1 MKNLN
6 KLIDAYSDNEK
17 ALSVINALQDGRS
30 LFLTGKAGTG
40 KSYLL
45 NQIRKQLD
53 DVIMLAPTGL
63 TAINVKGQTI
73 HSFFK
78 LSLRPFLPNDNE
90 LEKLTGDR
98 RKLVRKAKLIII
110 DEISMVRVD
119 IFSAFNKVLQLT
131 MSNTLPFGGK
141 QVLVVG
147 DLYQLP
153 PVVTSNEKDIIEQN
167 YKSEFFFDADGLQNT
182 FEMVELDK
190 VYRQSDPL
198 FIRIL
203 DTMRV
208 ASITAEQLAWVN
220 ERVVK
225 QADEESITIATTNKI
240 ANTINASQL
249 AALPD
254 ELHSFEAKITGRF
267 EESGTMPAEVHLDI
281 KVGSQIMMTNNA
293 NDEDGNSR
301 WQNGTLGKVVEIT
314 DDIIKV
320 KLNDRIEDVER
331 HTWESY
337 EYKWNAA
344 TNSIEQE
351 VTGTFTQFPIKLAWA
366 VTIHKSQGLTFDKVN
381 IDLGWGAF
389 SAGQTYVAMSRCRT
403 FEGVSVKQP
412 IKLKDIFVNDAVKQ
426 FMTQAI

>member
-6 KLIDAYSDNEK
+6 NLIDMYGDNEK
-17 ALSVINALQDGRS
+17 ALSVINALQDGRN

-45 NQIRKQLD
+45 NKIREQLD
-53 DVIMLAPTGL
+53 DVITLAPTGL

-78 LSLRPFLPNDNE
+78 LPIRPFLPNDNE
-90 LEKLTGDR
+90 LEKLTGDK
-98 RKLVRKAKLIII
+98 RKLVRTAKLIII

-119 IFSAFNKVLQLT
+119 IFGALNKVLQLT

-153 PVVTSNEKDIIEQN
+153 PVVTSNEKDIIEKN
-167 YKSEFFFDADGLQNT
+167 YKSEFFFDADGLQNA

-240 ANTINASQL
+240 AANINDSQL
-249 AALPD
+249 ASLPD
-254 ELHSFEAKITGRF
+254 KLHSFDAEITGRF
-267 EESGTMPAEVHLDI
+267 EESGTMPAEMHLDI
-281 KVGSQIMMTNNA
+281 KVGSQIMMTNNE

-314 DDIIKV
+314 DEIIKV
-320 KLNDRIEDVER
+320 KINDRIEDVER

-337 EYKWNAA
+337 EYRWDEVNK
-344 TNSIEQE
+344 SIEQE

-366 VTIHKSQGLTFDKVN
+366 VTIHKSQGLTFDRVN

-403 FEGVSVKQP
+403 FDGVAFKKP
-412 IKLKDIFVNDAVKQ
+412 IKSKDIFVNDAVKQ
-426 FMTQAI
+426 FMTQVG